1 MKAIKILEA
10 GYGVRQEIQEKIES
24 MLPAQSPV
32 DHLANLINLING
44 EAKKLKAQESLLA
57 AERKNLEA
65 LVVMAEKAVFEE
77 MQGDGLVELGGNL
90 IKYVIKLNPHKL
102 IIEDESLIPDIYK
115 KQVTTVEI
123 RKDAIK
129 DEMKMGAEIPG
140 CRLVQD
146 QSLQLKTNT

>member
-1 MKAIKILEA
+1 MKALQIIKSGSLNSSLK
-10 GYGVRQEIQEKIES
+10 EKVES

-44 EAKKLKAQESLLA
+44 EAKRLKTQESLLA